1 MSRKDAVNWYN
12 KGIGLHRSGDYKKAI
27 RCYDRTLEIDPGF
40 SIAQSLKDLAYLH
53 LMSNGRRL

>member
-1 MSRKDAVNWYN
+1 MSRRDATDWYN
-12 KGIGLHRSGDYKKAI
+12 KEIDLHRSGDYEKTI
-27 RCYDRTLEIDPGF
+27 QCYDRTLEIDPGF